1 MSRSER
7 IAEKRKFKAENLRLG
22 EETRR
27 ERERYYCDVL
37 DRFRAINNSSV
48 FIETGTFK
56 GDTTALAA
64 ERFEQVYTIELS
76 DELFR
81 SSKAKLSSLSN
92 VVCLH
97 GDSKTLLGP
106 LVQTI
111 NADVSILFYLDAHYF
126 QRGLTRSEKGRMLVP
141 KTSPFPL
148 VEELEVIANR
158 RTSAMD
164 VVVVDDVHRWG
175 RKHPVPEWY
184 TVSADMVTKH
194 LSPRTIVTEEFDGDR
209 FVCTV
214 GPSDVGLHW

>member
-1 MSRSER
+1 MS
-7 IAEKRKFKAENLRLG
+7 
-22 EETRR
+22 RR
-27 ERERYYCDVL
+27 ERIIEKRRLKDENIKLTEMRNEEKHLYNCGVL
-37 DRFRAINNSSV
+37 DRFRAINNSPV

-56 GDTTALAA
+56 GNTTALAA
-64 ERFEQVYTIELS
+64 ERFETVYTIELS
-76 DELFR
+76 DELFH
-81 SSKAKLSSLSN
+81 SSKAKLSSFSN
-92 VVCLH
+92 VICMH
-97 GDSKTLLGP
+97 GDSKKLLGP
-106 LVQTI
+106 LVQSI
-111 NADVSILFYLDAHYF
+111 DADVSIIFYLDAHYF
-126 QRGLTRSEKGRMLVP
+126 QRGLTRAEKGRTLVP

-184 TVSADMVTKH
+184 TVSSNMVTKH
-194 LSPRTIVTEEFDGDR
+194 LSTRTIMTEAFDGDR